1 MINGAYPLSISSVE
15 PTPFPLNII
24 EEHSQSVRN
33 TQSNCQD
40 IEITDESVNN
50 NISEK

>member
-1 MINGAYPLSISSVE
+1 MINGAYPFSISSVE
-15 PTPFPLNII
+15 PTPFPLNI
-24 EEHSQSVRN
+24 EHSVRN
-33 TQSNCQD
+33 TQSNCQN